1 MSIFS
6 NACRSL
12 FAHRA
17 RTLSMTMIVATNLL
31 WMCASTDSFAQ
42 QHKLKIELIGDST
55 QTDNAGYGRG
65 FCANL
70 SDVECINMAHGGAST
85 KTFRND
91 GWWDQAVKHKPDY
104 MLIQFGH
111 NDMESADHAARQTTI
126 EEYEANLRRYINEA
140 RAIGAKPI
148 LVTPITRRRF
158 GSNGK
163 IGSDLQR
170 HADVT
175 IKVAQ
180 SMNVPYIDL
189 HKLSIEY
196 NERIGQEAASKLGI
210 SKKDA
215 QGKTIPDGTHFNWA
229 GSFAFGRIVAEN
241 LARVAPELQ
250 GNVRKSAAEMPG
262 DGRLAMQVYEQKPFK
277 IVLVGDST
285 VAVQGGWGPG
295 FCAIVTANVTCV
307 DVALNGR
314 STKSFIDE
322 GAWSKALAENGQYYF
337 IQFGHNDQKDDP
349 KRHTD
354 PETSYAENLHR
365 MIRDVRAHH
374 AIAILVTPLSRRSFD
389 GAALKEDGLGKYA
402 AAAKVVAEQEKVT
415 LVDLNGLSRKYLS
428 GLTQQQADELN
439 AVAHADAK
447 AEAGSVAAPDR
458 THLNAGGQAFFGR
471 MVADNVVRT
480 QVELG
485 PNVKGIPEAE
495 LKKLGP
501 LQAAPTDGK

>member
-1 MSIFS
+1 MSILNTTFHGS
-6 NACRSL
+6 WLQSARSL
-12 FAHRA
+12 A
-17 RTLSMTMIVATNLL
+17 LSFVVGSSLL
-31 WMCASTDSFAQ
+31 CIGSALHAQ
-42 QHKLKIELIGDST
+42 QHKLKVELIGDST

-70 SDVECINMAHGGAST
+70 TADVECINMAHGGAST

-91 GWWDQAVKHKPDY
+91 GWWDKSVQNKPDY

-126 EEYEANLRRYINEA
+126 AEYEANLRRYITEA

-158 GSNGK
+158 GRDGK
-163 IGSDLQR
+163 INSDLQG
-170 HADVT
+170 HADVM

-189 HKLSIEY
+189 HKLSIQY
-196 NERIGQEAASKLGI
+196 NEGIGQDAANKLGLT
-210 SKKDA
+210 KKDA
-215 QGKTIPDGTHFNWA
+215 QGKTIADGTHFNWA
-229 GSFAFGRIVAEN
+229 GSFAFGRIVAEH
-241 LARVAPELQ
+241 LAQVAPELQ
-250 GNVRKSAAEMPG
+250 THVRKNAAELPE
-262 DGRLAMQVYEQKPFK
+262 DGRLAMQVYAQKPFK

-285 VAVQGGWGPG
+285 VATQGGWGPG
-295 FCAIVTANVTCV
+295 FCATVTENVTCV

-314 STKSFIDE
+314 STKSYIDE
-322 GAWSKALAENGQYYF
+322 GAWTKALAESGQYYF

-354 PETSYAENLHR
+354 PDTSYANNLRR
-365 MIRDVRAHH
+365 MIHDVRAQHG
-374 AIAILVTPLSRRSFD
+374 IAILVTPLARRNYD
-389 GAALKEDGLGKYA
+389 GSAVKEDGLGKYA
-402 AAAKVVAEQEKVT
+402 AAAKLVAEQEKVT
-415 LVDLNGLSRKYLS
+415 LVDLNGISRKYLS
-428 GLTQQQADELN
+428 GLTQQQADQLN

-447 AEAGSVAAPDR
+447 AEVGSTSAPDR
-458 THLNAGGQAFFGR
+458 THLNDQGKALFGR
-471 MVADNVVRT
+471 MVADNVIRT

-495 LKKLGP
+495 MKKMGP